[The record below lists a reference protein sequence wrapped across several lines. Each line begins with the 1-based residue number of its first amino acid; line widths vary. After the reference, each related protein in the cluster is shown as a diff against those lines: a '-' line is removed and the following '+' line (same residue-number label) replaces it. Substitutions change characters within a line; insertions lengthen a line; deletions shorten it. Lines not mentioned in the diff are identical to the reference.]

1 VPGSAFTSL
10 PVRWDGC
17 KKKKKPELSRSI
29 YGCVLP
35 GIDEA
40 AVNREERK
48 GKGKLKSK
56 SYS

>member
-1 VPGSAFTSL
+1 MV
-10 PVRWDGC
+10 V
-17 KKKKKPELSRSI
+17 KKKKPELSRSI